1 MKIKKLT
8 AYLLMSGMILGTMSS
23 DLYTIKAQ
31 AVETI
36 EETEDKTPENE
47 TLRYRK
53 LLNSRRQN
61 QRMKRC
67 RKQHRREKLNFL
79 QNSFRI
85 R

>member
-36 EETEDKTPENE
+36 EETEDKTPEMRH
-47 TLRYRK
+47 LRYRK

-61 QRMKRC
+61 QRMK
-67 RKQHRREKLNFL
+67 K
-79 QNSFRI
+79 
-85 R
+85 

>member
-47 TLRYRK
+47 MPQIPMK

-61 QRMKRC
+61 QRMK
-67 RKQHRREKLNFL
+67 K
-79 QNSFRI
+79 
-85 R
+85 